1 MLGMCEGMPI
11 PRTDGN
17 GLDTGFLDEK
27 LFSLVEKYCHS
38 GKIPLNEID
47 DETALKL
54 EFLKLAVPIKGINDS
69 LAWVARQFGSDME
82 IPYIVRYYF
91 KFRRDWRRAIEEYFR
106 AIGEDNPEEFVEIFR
121 EVVEKAKNLIVC
133 GEDLVDIAMRHNKE
147 PGSLISEL
155 KGSGLIS
162 PTVGCGGIGRAR
174 APLYEINRFFA
185 ILLKIEG

>member
-1 MLGMCEGMPI
+1 MREDMPI

-17 GLDTGFLDEK
+17 GLGTSFLDEN
-27 LFSLVEKYCHS
+27 LLSLLEKYSDS
-38 GKIPLNEID
+38 GKIPMKEID
-47 DETALKL
+47 DDTALKL
-54 EFLKLAVPIKGINDS
+54 EFLKLAVPLKGINDS

-91 KFRRDWRRAIEEYFR
+91 KLGRNWRKAIEEYFR
-106 AIGEDNPEEFVEIFR
+106 AIGEDSPEEFIEIFK

-133 GEDLVDIAMRHNKE
+133 GEDIVEIAIKHDKE

-162 PTVGCGGIGRAR
+162 PTVGCGGIGRAK